1 MKRYIIFFTSLLC
14 TFNVM
19 SQLEYV
25 NPFIGTSNFGTCNPG
40 AFSPNGM
47 VNVSPFNVMG
57 SSLNHFDKDK
67 RWWSTPY
74 DYSNVF
80 LTGFSHINLSG
91 VGCPDMGA
99 LLLMPTIGDIN
110 VDYQVYGSTYHNEKA
125 TPGYYSV
132 VLDSS
137 NILCES
143 TCLPHVGVSRF
154 VYPKGIHHLILNL
167 GEGLT
172 NETGSY
178 VRANTNGE
186 IEGMKLLGD
195 FCYTSE
201 AVFPVYFVMKVSNTP
216 DQCSLWKKQKK
227 LEGVESEWCKTDG
240 EYKIYPSFITE
251 MAGDNIGVTMQFE
264 TENVDTLLVQLA
276 VSYVSIEEAR
286 NNLYSETQKNNTF
299 EKSLSTTEHEWQKK
313 LSIVEIQGGNNDDKV
328 KFYTAL
334 YHSLLHPNLLNDVSG
349 TYPMMGTRKK
359 AVSPTNR
366 YTVFSLWDTYRT
378 LHPLLTLLYP
388 DIQSDM
394 VSSMLEMYKESGWLP
409 KWELYS
415 NETYVMEGDPAL
427 AVIAD
432 SYLKGIQNFDISLA
446 YKAMKKSAFSCSAIN
461 KLRPDNDDWMHL
473 GFIPLRSEFDNSVS
487 HALEYSVAD
496 FSMAALAK
504 ELGFHEDYE
513 ILCKRAM
520 QYKVYWS
527 KEDKCMRPRLADST
541 FIKNFIPNQGENFEP
556 CPGFHEGTSWNYSFA
571 APFDINGLINLNGGE
586 ELFVQNLEQVFT
598 NNLYDAANEPDIVYP
613 YLFSLVEGK
622 EQLTQKWVN
631 HLIDSTYFNS
641 ANGIPG
647 NDDSGT
653 MSAWLVFSMMGVY
666 PYCPAIPEYVL
677 TTPRFEHI
685 TVDLGNHKLDIR
697 KEGKGIFID
706 KIFIDGIEYKK
717 YTISHSN
724 LLKIKEIKYICK

>member
-1 MKRYIIFFTSLLC
+1 MKRFLFVLISLVFAFQLKA
-14 TFNVM
+14 
-19 SQLEYV
+19 QLEYV

-40 AFSPNGM
+40 AFSPHGM

-57 SSLNHFDKDK
+57 SLLNKYDKDK

-74 DYSNVF
+74 DHSNVF

-99 LLLMPTIGDIN
+99 LLLMPTHGELN
-110 VDYQVYGSTYHNEKA
+110 VDYHKYGGTYHNEKA
-125 TPGYYSV
+125 TPGYYSL

-143 TCLPHVGVSRF
+143 TCLSRVGVSRF
-154 VYPKGIHHLILNL
+154 VYPRGKHNLILNL

-178 VRANTNGE
+178 VRVNENGE

-201 AVFPVYFVMKVSNTP
+201 AVFPVYFVMKISRIP
-216 DQCSLWKKQKK
+216 DECVVWKKQLK
-227 LEGVESEWCKTDG
+227 LEGVEAEWCKTDG
-240 EYKIYPSFITE
+240 EYKIYPSCIKE
-251 MAGDNIGVTMQFE
+251 MAGDNIGVAMQFE
-264 TENVDTLLVQLA
+264 TKTVDTVLVQLA

-286 NNLYSETQKNNTF
+286 NNLY
-299 EKSLSTTEHEWQKK
+299 
-313 LSIVEIQGGNNDDKV
+313 VEIQQNPTFEQSLKSTQKKWQEKLCVVEIKGGIINDKI

-349 TYPMMGTRKK
+349 SYPMMGNRKT
-359 AVSPTNR
+359 AFSSTNR

-388 DIQSDM
+388 DIQNDM
-394 VSSMLEMYKESGWLP
+394 LRSMVEMYKESGWLP

-432 SYLKGIQNFDISLA
+432 SYLKGIHNFDISLA
-446 YKAMKKSAFSCSAIN
+446 YQAMKKSAFSTSDIN
-461 KLRPDNDDWMHL
+461 KLRPDNDDWMNL
-473 GFIPLRSEFDNSVS
+473 GYIPLKAEFDNSVS

-504 ELGFHEDYE
+504 ELGKNKDYE
-513 ILCKRAM
+513 ILSKRAL
-520 QYKVYWS
+520 QYREYWS
-527 KEDKCMRPRLADST
+527 KEDKCMRPKLEDGT
-541 FIKNFIPNQGENFEP
+541 FMKNFIPNQGENFEP

-571 APFDINGLINLNGGE
+571 APFDINGLIQLNGGKE
-586 ELFVQNLEQVFT
+586 SFVQNLEQVFS
-598 NNLYDAANEPDIVYP
+598 NELYDAANEPDIVYP
-613 YLFSLVEGK
+613 YLFSLIEGK
-622 EQLTQKWVN
+622 EYLTQKWVN
-631 HLIDSTYFNS
+631 YLIDSVYSNS
-641 ANGIPG
+641 ENGIPG

-653 MSAWLVFSMMGVY
+653 MSAWLVFSMMGIY

-677 TTPRFEHI
+677 TTPRFDHI
-685 TVDLGNHKLDIR
+685 CVQLGNHKLTIR
-697 KEGKGIFID
+697 KEGKGMLID
-706 KIFIDGIEYKK
+706 KIYIDGIEYNK

-724 LLKIKEIKYICK
+724 LLKIKEIKYMCK